1 MLKVLKK
8 NKHIYTDN
16 LPNDSRSLLTTP
28 KSTGLKLLP
37 VNPGKYFHF
46 GLESGL
52 LRYATSNLSEIKV
65 AIGIDGLPLS
75 KSSNSQFWPILA
87 YVIGL
92 PTKQVFPVGIY
103 HGYEKPK
110 DSDLFLDEFVKEA
123 QHLVNN
129 GIKINETTSIKVTID
144 VFCCD
149 APARAFLLKIK
160 YHSGYFSC
168 SRCIIEGEHYKNR
181 VCFPYSNI
189 EITKR
194 THESYKNLMYED
206 HHTSTTPSKLIEI
219 PNLNLVS
226 SFSMDYMHLTLLG
239 VTRKLILLWLSKGPV
254 HVRLNSFS
262 IGKLNKS
269 LLDIKQYITSDFVR
283 KTRPINEINRW
294 KATELRLF
302 LIYIGPIVLKNVVKY
317 EVYINF
323 MSFNVAMMILLSP
336 DHSHIVQFAD
346 KLLHY
351 FVESFEKLYGTEHV
365 SFNVHGLLH
374 LIDDYRRFGPLD
386 NSSAFVFENFMK
398 ELKTK
403 VRKHDQCLEQ
413 VINRYSELQ
422 NNVNPEQHN
431 LEQKFPKLEHAHQ
444 NGPID
449 TNLTGTQYKCLKLE
463 KFKVN
468 VDNEKDCYILS
479 KFGEVVKCM
488 NIINT
493 THHGIIILG
502 KVFNSVL
509 PYYNKPMDSSIFNIF
524 IVRNISDTLKHWIL
538 TDIKKKIM
546 IIQHADQIIAIPL
559 IHTEC

>member
-1 MLKVLKK
+1 MKVLKK

-16 LPNDSRSLLTTP
+16 LPNDSRSLLITP

-37 VNPGKYFHF
+37 VNPVKYFHF

-65 AIGIDGLPLS
+65 ALGIDGLPLS
-75 KSSNSQFWPILA
+75 KSSNSQFWTILA

-129 GIKINETTSIKVTID
+129 GIKINETTSIKVIID
-144 VFCCD
+144 VLCCD

-160 YHSGYFSC
+160 YHSGFFSC
-168 SRCIIEGEHYKNR
+168 SRCIIEGEYYKNR
-181 VCFPYSNI
+181 VCFPYPNI

-194 THESYKNLMYED
+194 THESYTNLMYED

-254 HVRLNSFS
+254 NVRLNSLS

-374 LIDDYRRFGPLD
+374 IIDDYHRFGPLD

-403 VRKHDQCLEQ
+403 VRKHYQCLEQ

-431 LEQKFPKLEHAHQ
+431 NLEQKFPKLEHIHQ
-444 NGPID
+444 NGPVE
-449 TNLTGTQYKCLKLE
+449 TNLTGTQYKYLKL
-463 KFKVN
+463 
-468 VDNEKDCYILS
+468 
-479 KFGEVVKCM
+479 
-488 NIINT
+488 
-493 THHGIIILG
+493 
-502 KVFNSVL
+502 
-509 PYYNKPMDSSIFNIF
+509 
-524 IVRNISDTLKHWIL
+524 
-538 TDIKKKIM
+538 
-546 IIQHADQIIAIPL
+546 
-559 IHTEC
+559 